1 MLQWIW
7 RSVSFTPTGIHSCR
21 FGIVDVGGFHGT
33 VRQETLSTIAP
44 KWSAPETPAPKVTL
58 PAGDSAPRLAGSQK
72 PLSRGF
78 LSNLKDFLAERPIK
92 IPKNGKP
99 AVFTPEGFGTGIGE
113 NFKEWFKPT
122 PKAVSSRMTVDW
134 QPPYKVLWQNIR
146 DLISPPKL
154 PPLKVTSQP
163 VKVRDIWTKDKAFG
177 PAQAIALAVHIG
189 ITLLVFFPLYSLA
202 TKATANPVN
211 NMLFTPIDISDYTM
225 KLPPGKDKAGG
236 GGGGGAREQLPAT
249 KGKLPKW
256 SMTQI
261 APPMVKT
268 KPDSK
273 IEATLLGPPDLKIP
287 SPNLD
292 NYGDPLA
299 KLINGSGGPGGGSGI
314 GSGTGTGIGSGEGGG
329 LGPGTGGGTGGGY
342 FHPGTGGVGYPSC
355 AYCPDPKYSEEAR
368 KAKYQG
374 TVVLQAVITP
384 DGRAIEIQV
393 VKGPGLGLEEKAVEA
408 VKQWRFKPAM
418 GPGGKPVPVVVP
430 IEVTFRLL

>member
-1 MLQWIW
+1 M
-7 RSVSFTPTGIHSCR
+7 S
-21 FGIVDVGGFHGT
+21 
-33 VRQETLSTIAP
+33 TLVP
-44 KWSAPETPAPKVTL
+44 KWSAPVEPAPKVTL
-58 PAGDSAPRLAGSQK
+58 PAGESAPRLTGRQK
-72 PLSRGF
+72 PLSYGF
-78 LSNLKDFLAERPIK
+78 LSNLKDFLTERPVK
-92 IPKNGKP
+92 VPKGKGV
-99 AVFTPEGFGTGIGE
+99 VFTPEGFGTGVGE

-122 PKAVSSRMTVDW
+122 PKAVSSRMTVEW
-134 QPPYKVLWQNIR
+134 QSSRQVMWQNLR

-163 VKVRDIWTKDKAFG
+163 VKVRDIWTKDEAFG
-177 PAQAIALAVHIG
+177 PSQAIALAVHVAVTVLIFSP
-189 ITLLVFFPLYSLA
+189 LLYTVV
-202 TKATANPVN
+202 TKATANPHPNTLV
-211 NMLFTPIDISDYTM
+211 TPLDISEYQM

-236 GGGGGAREQLPAT
+236 GGGGGERNPIPAT

-261 APPMVKT
+261 APPMVHT
-268 KPDSK
+268 KPDSNFQ
-273 IEATLLGPPDLKIP
+273 ATLLGPPDLKIP

-299 KLINGSGGPGGGSGI
+299 KMVNNSGGPGGGSGI
-314 GSGTGTGIGSGEGGG
+314 GSGSGTGIGSGEGGG

-384 DGRAIEIQV
+384 DGRATEIQV

-408 VKQWRFKPAM
+408 VKQWRFKPAL
-418 GPGGKPVPVVVP
+418 GPNGKPVAVVVP
-430 IEVTFRLL
+430 LEITFRLL